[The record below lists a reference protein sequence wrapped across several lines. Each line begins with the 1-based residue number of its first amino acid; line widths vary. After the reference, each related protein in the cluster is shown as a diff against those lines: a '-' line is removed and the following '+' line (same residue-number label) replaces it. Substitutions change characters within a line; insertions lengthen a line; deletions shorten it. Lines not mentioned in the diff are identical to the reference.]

1 MLASVTPISSYL
13 VFSAPLL
20 PIRHDAFCELA
31 IKYQN
36 ILARKVRCKESPM
49 NSVKIVEDFWTA
61 VWKSRNPDAIAN
73 FVVEDVVIT
82 TGGIA
87 IKGRD
92 KFIAW
97 AWDFLSKIND
107 LNFEVLETFQNED
120 GSRVASLWRVTGK
133 NNGMMGTV
141 PDQQPVSLTGTAI
154 WSVRED
160 GKLLHNRV
168 ERAAWET
175 FLNLTSKSTDT
186 RNNKPSIE

>member
-1 MLASVTPISSYL
+1 
-13 VFSAPLL
+13 
-20 PIRHDAFCELA
+20 
-31 IKYQN
+31 
-36 ILARKVRCKESPM
+36 M

-61 VWKSRNPDAIAN
+61 VWKTRNPDAIAD
-73 FVVEDVVIT
+73 FVVEDVIIT
-82 TGGIA
+82 TGGVE
-87 IKGRD
+87 IKGRE

-97 AWDFLSKIND
+97 AWDFLTKIN
-107 LNFEVLETFQNED
+107 NFEFEVLETFQNED

-141 PDQQPVSLTGTAI
+141 PDQQPISLTGTAI

-175 FLNLTSKSTDT
+175 FMSLTSRK
-186 RNNKPSIE
+186 R

>member
-1 MLASVTPISSYL
+1 
-13 VFSAPLL
+13 
-20 PIRHDAFCELA
+20 
-31 IKYQN
+31 
-36 ILARKVRCKESPM
+36 M

-61 VWKSRNPDAIAN
+61 VWKSRNPDAIAD
-73 FVVEDVVIT
+73 FVVEDAIIT
-82 TGGIA
+82 TGGVEIR
-87 IKGRD
+87 GRD

-107 LNFEVLETFQNED
+107 FGFDVLETFQNED

-141 PDQQPVSLTGTAI
+141 ADQQPISLTGTAI
-154 WSVRED
+154 WNVRAD

-175 FLNLTSKSTDT
+175 FVNLNS
-186 RNNKPSIE
+186 NKN

>member
-1 MLASVTPISSYL
+1 
-13 VFSAPLL
+13 
-20 PIRHDAFCELA
+20 
-31 IKYQN
+31 
-36 ILARKVRCKESPM
+36 M
-49 NSVKIVEDFWTA
+49 NSVKIVEDFWSA
-61 VWKSRNPDAIAN
+61 VWKSRNPDAISD
-73 FVVEDVVIT
+73 FVVEDAIIT
-82 TGGIA
+82 TGGVE

-107 LNFEVLETFQNED
+107 FGFEVLETFQNED

-133 NNGMMGTV
+133 NNGMMGTA
-141 PDQQPVSLTGTAI
+141 PDQQPISLTGTAI

-175 FLNLTSKSTDT
+175 YLNLNSKK
-186 RNNKPSIE
+186 R

>member
-1 MLASVTPISSYL
+1 MGG
-13 VFSAPLL
+13 
-20 PIRHDAFCELA
+20 
-31 IKYQN
+31 
-36 ILARKVRCKESPM
+36 KESRM

-61 VWKSRNPDAIAN
+61 VWKHKNPEAIAD
-73 FVVEDVVIT
+73 FVVEDMIIT
-82 TGGIA
+82 TGGVE
-87 IKGRD
+87 IKGRA

-97 AWDFLSKIND
+97 VRDFLSKIND
-107 LNFEVLETFQNED
+107 FDFEVLETFQNED

-175 FLNLTSKSTDT
+175 FQNLTGK
-186 RNNKPSIE
+186 KH

>member
-1 MLASVTPISSYL
+1 
-13 VFSAPLL
+13 
-20 PIRHDAFCELA
+20 
-31 IKYQN
+31 
-36 ILARKVRCKESPM
+36 M

-61 VWKSRNPDAIAN
+61 VWKSRNPDAIAD
-73 FVVEDVVIT
+73 FVVEDAIIT
-82 TGGIA
+82 TGGVEIN
-87 IKGRD
+87 GRD

-107 LNFEVLETFQNED
+107 FGFEVLETFQNED

-133 NNGMMGTV
+133 NNGMMGTA
-141 PDQQPVSLTGTAI
+141 PDQQPISFTGTAI

-175 FLNLTSKSTDT
+175 YLNLNSKK
-186 RNNKPSIE
+186 R

>member
-1 MLASVTPISSYL
+1 MTHEVS
-13 VFSAPLL
+13 F
-20 PIRHDAFCELA
+20 
-31 IKYQN
+31 
-36 ILARKVRCKESPM
+36 KESRM
-49 NSVKIVEDFWTA
+49 NSIKIVEDFWTA
-61 VWKSRNPDAIAN
+61 VWKSRNPDAIVD

-82 TGGIA
+82 TGGID

-107 LNFEVLETFQNED
+107 LDFEVLETFQNEN

-141 PDQQPVSLTGTAI
+141 PDQQPISLTGTAI

-160 GKLLHNRV
+160 GKLIHNRV

-175 FLNLTSKSTDT
+175 FLNLTSK
-186 RNNKPSIE
+186 KH

>member
-1 MLASVTPISSYL
+1 
-13 VFSAPLL
+13 
-20 PIRHDAFCELA
+20 
-31 IKYQN
+31 
-36 ILARKVRCKESPM
+36 M

-61 VWKSRNPDAIAN
+61 VWKSRNPDAIAD
-73 FVVEDVVIT
+73 FVVEDAIIT
-82 TGGIA
+82 TGGVEV
-87 IKGRD
+87 KGRD

-107 LNFEVLETFQNED
+107 LDFEVLETFQNED

-141 PDQQPVSLTGTAI
+141 PDQQPISLTGTAI

-175 FLNLTSKSTDT
+175 FLNLTSK
-186 RNNKPSIE
+186 KC

>member
-1 MLASVTPISSYL
+1 
-13 VFSAPLL
+13 
-20 PIRHDAFCELA
+20 
-31 IKYQN
+31 
-36 ILARKVRCKESPM
+36 M

-61 VWKSRNPDAIAN
+61 VWKSRNPDAIAD
-73 FVVEDVVIT
+73 FAVEDAIIT
-82 TGGIA
+82 TGGVE

-107 LNFEVLETFQNED
+107 FGFEVLETFQNED

-133 NNGMMGTV
+133 NNGMMGTA
-141 PDQQPVSLTGTAI
+141 PDQQPISFTGTAI

-175 FLNLTSKSTDT
+175 YLNLNRQKALI
-186 RNNKPSIE
+186 PE

>member
-1 MLASVTPISSYL
+1 
-13 VFSAPLL
+13 
-20 PIRHDAFCELA
+20 
-31 IKYQN
+31 
-36 ILARKVRCKESPM
+36 M

-61 VWKSRNPDAIAN
+61 VWKSKNPDAISD
-73 FVVEDVVIT
+73 FVVEDAIIT
-82 TGGIA
+82 TGGVE

-97 AWDFLSKIND
+97 ARDFLSKIND
-107 LNFEVLETFQNED
+107 FDFEVMETFQNED
-120 GSRVASLWRVTGK
+120 ESRVALWRVTGK

-141 PDQQPVSLTGTAI
+141 PDQQPISLTGTAI

-175 FLNLTSKSTDT
+175 FQNLTSK
-186 RNNKPSIE
+186 KH

>member
-1 MLASVTPISSYL
+1 MQPMTHEVS
-13 VFSAPLL
+13 F
-20 PIRHDAFCELA
+20 
-31 IKYQN
+31 
-36 ILARKVRCKESPM
+36 KESRM
-49 NSVKIVEDFWTA
+49 NSIKIVEDFWTA
-61 VWKSRNPDAIAN
+61 VWKSRNPDAIVD

-82 TGGIA
+82 TGGID

-107 LNFEVLETFQNED
+107 LDFEVLETFQNEN

-141 PDQQPVSLTGTAI
+141 PDQQPISLTGTAI

-160 GKLLHNRV
+160 GKLIHNRV

-175 FLNLTSKSTDT
+175 FLNLTSK
-186 RNNKPSIE
+186 KH

>member
-1 MLASVTPISSYL
+1 
-13 VFSAPLL
+13 
-20 PIRHDAFCELA
+20 
-31 IKYQN
+31 
-36 ILARKVRCKESPM
+36 M

-61 VWKSRNPDAIAN
+61 VWKAKNPEAIADFLVEDAI
-73 FVVEDVVIT
+73 IT
-82 TGGIA
+82 TGGVE

-107 LNFEVLETFQNED
+107 FGFEVLETFQNED
-120 GSRVASLWRVTGK
+120 GSRVASLWRITGR

-141 PDQQPVSLTGTAI
+141 PDQQAINVTGTAI

-175 FLNLTSKSTDT
+175 FQNLTSKN
-186 RNNKPSIE
+186 R